1 MPAFYG
7 VGGGRLSKFRQTTKP
22 NPFDIE
28 KYLQTSL
35 SDLKKICSLFD
46 QANIPYQPFQ
56 DPDYKAIIENVKNEL
71 SSISDYL
78 LLPRT
83 QSAEDL
89 RNLTKSTASEEKIF
103 VPLRVNRLQA
113 FLASCWTIYD
123 QILHQLFVLLS
134 PYDRLKNKTEFQNN
148 KTVFKS
154 ESLLQHRITGAVL
167 TSHGW
172 KTALSYCLRNSY
184 LHESGRTISFSSNL
198 PTQSDIFG
206 LTAES
211 WGKIRDG
218 IKDFLGAKL
227 NFIGVPEP
235 SEFNSWIGQ
244 RDLIAVLDECHAA
257 SDRLHGTLLNWASK
271 NLLGEIELLVDAK
284 KKRGKKS

>member
-1 MPAFYG
+1 M
-7 VGGGRLSKFRQTTKP
+7 SKYQQKKKSSP
-22 NPFDIE
+22 LEIE
-28 KYLQTSL
+28 KHLKTSL
-35 SDLKKICSLFD
+35 SDLEKICSLLK
-46 QANIPYQPFQ
+46 QANIPYHPFQ
-56 DPDYKAIIENVKNEL
+56 EPDYKAVIENVKNEL

-89 RNLTKSTASEEKIF
+89 RNLTKSTTGEEKVF

-123 QILHQLFVLLS
+123 QILHQLFILLS
-134 PYDRLKNKTEFQNN
+134 PYDKLKNKTEFQNN

-154 ESLLQHRITGAVL
+154 ETLLQQRIAVAVL

-184 LHESGRTISFSSNL
+184 LHESGRTISFSNNL
-198 PTQSDIFG
+198 PTQGDLFG

-211 WGKIRDG
+211 WGKIREG
-218 IKDFLGAKL
+218 IKDFVGTAGAAKVKL
-227 NFIGVPEP
+227 DFIKVPEP

-244 RDLIAVLDECHAA
+244 RDLSAVLDECHAA
-257 SDRLHGTLLNWASK
+257 SDHLHGTLLNWASK
-271 NLLGEIELLVDAK
+271 NLLGEIELLAESK
-284 KKRGKKS
+284 KKRGKK

>member
-1 MPAFYG
+1 M
-7 VGGGRLSKFRQTTKP
+7 GGGRLSRYQQQKNTKP
-22 NPFDIE
+22 LDIE
-28 KYLQTSL
+28 NHLKISL
-35 SDLKKICSLFD
+35 SDLQKICSLFN
-46 QANIPYQPFQ
+46 QANIPYPPFQ
-56 DPDYKAIIENVKNEL
+56 EPDYKAIIENVKNEL
-71 SSISDYL
+71 SSIVDYL

-89 RNLTKSTASEEKIF
+89 RSLTRSTTDEENVF

-123 QILHQLFVLLS
+123 QILHQLFILLS

-154 ESLLQHRITGAVL
+154 ETLLQQRIAVAVL

-184 LHESGRTISFSSNL
+184 LHESGRTISFSNNL
-198 PTQSDIFG
+198 PTQSDAFG

-211 WGKIRDG
+211 WGKVRDG
-218 IKDFLGAKL
+218 IKDFFGTKL

-235 SEFNSWIGQ
+235 SEFNTWIGQ

-257 SDRLHGTLLNWASK
+257 SDRLHGTLLNWASR
-271 NLLGEIELLVDAK
+271 NLLGEIELLADVVE
-284 KKRGKKS
+284 KRGEKS